1 MLMQVPKDFSNRNM
15 PATLNVSNSIF
26 AVQSDG
32 IARTYNV
39 QPGWCGG
46 HRAAFL
52 VPVRNCWSMKCGS
65 SGRGDVDAIFG
76 EEDGD
81 GDGDEDEDAD
91 ADEDAVDVKDEI
103 DDHENDGGADIG
115 AAEEAVAAG
124 GAVSAG
130 CENGFASAVA
140 SEISSTS
147 CPRAFCHSLS
157 VLEPSAVC
165 HSTSE
170 ADHSSPF

>member
-1 MLMQVPKDFSNRNM
+1 MLMQVPKDFSYRNI

-39 QPGWCGG
+39 QPGWCGCG

-52 VPVRNCWSMKCGS
+52 VPVRYCWSMKCGS
-65 SGRGDVDAIFG
+65 GGRGNVDAIFG

-81 GDGDEDEDAD
+81 GEGDED

-124 GAVSAG
+124 GAVSVG
-130 CENGFASAVA
+130 WENGVASAVA

-157 VLEPSAVC
+157 ALEPSAVC

-170 ADHSSPF
+170 ADHSSLF